1 MLTLR
6 SLSVGG
12 ATAAVGTVELLTT
25 TVDTTLALLALE
37 ALVLLVTALVQSIV
51 SLTLSIALALGLPEA
66 ALLDAWCKRLLLLT
80 VALLA
85 TKVTLLLVILLL
97 VILLLLLLGLEASGT
112 RVRAVTAL
120 LLLPLTLV
128 LYTLA
133 RSIS

>member
-97 VILLLLLLGLEASGT
+97 LLLGLEASGT

-128 LYTLA
+128 L
-133 RSIS
+133 